1 MTERKSHV
9 RAAFDRAAPTYDAA
23 AAVQREICDQL
34 LALAKSHPPKNT
46 TDYLLDAGCG
56 TGTGAVALIEWL
68 KPANTLALDFAPG
81 MLARHP
87 GGRQQHPVCGDLE
100 ALPLANAS
108 IDAIWSSLAV
118 QWCNPGRALAELGRV
133 LKPDGI
139 AWITT
144 LGPNTLWELR
154 DAFRGIDDA
163 DHVIGFHNADTW
175 QQSAIQAGF
184 QIQAVQQSPTAA
196 TADSLRQLLKDI
208 KAIGAHQV
216 GSGRRRKPLGKSA
229 WQQLERT
236 YEQHRRADARLPAT
250 YDVILLALQRTA

>member
-1 MTERKSHV
+1 MTERKRYV

-23 AAVQREICDQL
+23 AAVQREICAQL
-34 LALAKSHPPKNT
+34 LALAKAHPPQGPV
-46 TDYLLDAGCG
+46 DYLLDAGCG
-56 TGTGAVALIEWL
+56 TGTGALELMEWL
-68 KPANTLALDFAPG
+68 KPVNTLALDFAPG

-87 GGRQQHPVCGDLE
+87 GDARQHRVCGDLE
-100 ALPLANAS
+100 SLPFANGS
-108 IDAIWSSLAV
+108 VDVVWSSLAV
-118 QWCNPGRALAELGRV
+118 QWCNPGRAMAELGRV
-133 LKPDGI
+133 LKPGGL

-144 LGPNTLWELR
+144 LGPDTLWELR

-163 DHVIGFHNADTW
+163 EHVIGFHSADTW

-184 QIQAVQQSPTAA
+184 QIRSTHQSPTAA

-250 YDVILLALQRTA
+250 YDVIVLALQRIA

>member
-1 MTERKSHV
+1 MTERKRHV

-23 AAVQREICDQL
+23 AAVQRDICAQL
-34 LALAKSHPPKNT
+34 LALAKTHSPQGPVGC
-46 TDYLLDAGCG
+46 LLDAGCG
-56 TGTGAVALIEWL
+56 TGTGAVELIDWL

-87 GGRQQHPVCGDLE
+87 CHPRQHRVCGDLE
-100 ALPLANAS
+100 SLPLASES
-108 IDAIWSSLAV
+108 IDVVWSSLAV

-133 LKPDGI
+133 LKPGGL

-144 LGPNTLWELR
+144 LGPHTLWELR

-163 DHVIGFHNADTW
+163 EHVIGFHTIDTW
-175 QQSAIQAGF
+175 RQSAIQAGF
-184 QIQAVQQSPTAA
+184 QICATRQSPTAA

-229 WQQLERT
+229 WRQLERT
-236 YEQHRRADARLPAT
+236 YEQHRRADACLPAT